1 MSKILVDTNV
11 LVYAKDADSEYH
23 QASIKLLEGSG
34 QLFITSK
41 NLTEYYAVVTKG
53 EKPLLRTTEAL
64 NDIEE
69 FISICKILYTSEITQ
84 QKLVQLILKYQPKGL
99 LIHDFEIAAIALAND
114 VKKLATFNRR
124 DFQGIKEIE
133 LINLLGS

>member
-1 MSKILVDTNV
+1 
-11 LVYAKDADSEYH
+11 
-23 QASIKLLEGSG
+23 
-34 QLFITSK
+34 LFITSK